1 MKKVGNMKLYSFEER
16 AVGWTKWGL
25 GWRKRAVGARKIGA
39 DSGFR
44 GGDCHAE
51 NGVLMGAI
59 ATILGKNFFLLW

>member
-1 MKKVGNMKLYSFEER
+1 MMDEM
-16 AVGWTKWGL
+16 
-25 GWRKRAVGARKIGA
+25 GAWMAEKGGRSAENRCA